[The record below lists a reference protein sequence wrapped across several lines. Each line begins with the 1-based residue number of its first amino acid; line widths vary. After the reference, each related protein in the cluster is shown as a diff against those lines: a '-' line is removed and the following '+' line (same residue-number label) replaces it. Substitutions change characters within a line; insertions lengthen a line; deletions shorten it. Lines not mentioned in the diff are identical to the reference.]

1 MKTVYNYFLDYGDN
15 KQYIKITLE
24 ETMSMVSELH
34 QVSWGDLTGQ
44 SPAWPAPC
52 SKTWVFN
59 EQGF

>member
-24 ETMSMVSELH
+24 ETMSLVSELH

-44 SPAWPAPC
+44 SPA
-52 SKTWVFN
+52 
-59 EQGF
+59 